1 MKLNSTD
8 PQIKEL
14 NKWMKGLFDYN
25 VVNGKLNRG
34 LFVVK
39 AFQMIS
45 NQMKV
50 EIKDEEKHISRI
62 VGWILEILQTFAV
75 IVDDIMDRS
84 TTRRGKPCWYTKVC
98 YPS

>member
-1 MKLNSTD
+1 MNNNTCDELKQFRDTLNIIIEKIRVKESD
-8 PQIKEL
+8 PHIEDLNNWIKE
-14 NKWMKGLFDYN
+14 LFDYN

-34 LFVVK
+34 LIVVK

-50 EIKDEEKHISRI
+50 EIKDEEKLISCI

-75 IVDDIMDRS
+75 IV
-84 TTRRGKPCWYTKVC
+84 
-98 YPS
+98 